1 MALRLSSQARKAL
14 TLLASYPDGV
24 EELLLL
30 AHEIKRGMLDR
41 LVFAGFATI
50 VDETMQTGTSTVTVE
65 RYRIT
70 DEGQQ
75 ALEE

>member
-1 MALRLSSQARKAL
+1 MARRLSSQAHKAL
-14 TLLASYPDGV
+14 TLLTSYPDGV

-30 AHEIKRGMLDR
+30 AYAIKRGMLNR

-70 DEGQQ
+70 DEG
-75 ALEE
+75 